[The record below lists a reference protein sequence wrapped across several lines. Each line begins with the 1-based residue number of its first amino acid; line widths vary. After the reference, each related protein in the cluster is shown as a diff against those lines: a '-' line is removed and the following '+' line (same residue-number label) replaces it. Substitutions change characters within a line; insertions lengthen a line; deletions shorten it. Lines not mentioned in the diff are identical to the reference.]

1 MYDLVDC
8 RSPDIQVQVQPIDHH
23 LQDLLNSWR
32 SVIAKEI
39 VEEWQHT
46 TSELKFGDA
55 LLNSLN
61 LTTQQNEKSFDILQK
76 KLRLNIWQTKEST
89 SFADFNLNSNKLLF
103 DLLDNTI
110 KEIKSTLKI
119 SRTKNAEVMQ
129 QLISVDW
136 QSSSSPQLAA
146 FFNGLLKKL
155 IAQKIDFE
163 HNIKICEEYETSAW
177 EAFLNLNQRLQKV
190 IVDSVQYNNITN
202 SKWRAISVIFEAR
215 LKFEYYQDSLYGLQN
230 LIDSSEKYY
239 DLVSRSSQILE
250 HLQKS
255 LNQRYVSEFK
265 VTSLP
270 AFMYLHQI
278 NAAEQK
284 KEIENWIGH
293 SINYWGSSSISWQ
306 EIEKKLLENLE
317 PITLNVYKDFC
328 QYFTSN

>member
-8 RSPDIQVQVQPIDHH
+8 RSPDIQVQVQPSDHH
-23 LQDLLNSWR
+23 LQDLLDSWK

-46 TSELKFGDA
+46 TSELKLGDV
-55 LLNSLN
+55 LVNSLN

-76 KLRLNIWQTKEST
+76 KLRLNIWQIKESI

-103 DLLDNTI
+103 KSLDDVI
-110 KEIKSTLKI
+110 EELKATLKI
-119 SRTKNAEVMQ
+119 SRAKNTEVMQ

-136 QSSSSPQLAA
+136 QSSSSHQLAT
-146 FFNGLLKKL
+146 FLNGLLKKL
-155 IAQKIDFE
+155 IAQKFDFE

-177 EAFLNLNQRLQKV
+177 EAFLNLNQKLQKV
-190 IVDSVQYNNITN
+190 VVDSVQYNNITD
-202 SKWRAISVIFEAR
+202 SKWRAISVIFQAR

-230 LIDSSEKYY
+230 LIDSSEEYY
-239 DLVSRSSQILE
+239 GLVRRSSQILE
-250 HLQKS
+250 NLQES
-255 LNQRYVSEFK
+255 LNQRYALEFK
-265 VTSLP
+265 ITSLP
-270 AFMYLHQI
+270 VFMYLNKV

-306 EIEKKLLENLE
+306 EIERKLLENLE
-317 PITLNVYKDFC
+317 PTILNIYRDFC
-328 QYFTSN
+328 QYFANN